1 MEKSPHNQTG
11 GQHFG
16 LKENPLVHFAGLLSS
31 FGLKCTEISD
41 ANIVQ
46 LLIVE
51 ENDFCHPK
59 LLNFNQFSYLYLLL
73 PSLV

>member
-1 MEKSPHNQTG
+1 MEKGPHNQTG

-46 LLIVE
+46 LLIAE
-51 ENDFCHPK
+51 EMISVIQILTSFHTFICSCLHLCN
-59 LLNFNQFSYLYLLL
+59 
-73 PSLV
+73 